1 MKKQITIETISHDEY
16 NQLFPIEAFIP
27 STRTIVEARLT
38 NIEQRA
44 QQLMNFVNT
53 IDDTNFF

>member
-1 MKKQITIETISHDEY
+1 MKKQITIETTSHDEY
-16 NQLFPIEAFIP
+16 NQLFPIESFIP
-27 STRTIVEARLT
+27 SMRTIVEARLT